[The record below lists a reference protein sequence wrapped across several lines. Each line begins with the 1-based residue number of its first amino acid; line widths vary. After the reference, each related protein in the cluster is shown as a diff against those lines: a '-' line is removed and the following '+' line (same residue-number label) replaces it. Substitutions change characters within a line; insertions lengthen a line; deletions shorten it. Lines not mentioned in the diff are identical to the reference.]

1 MSILFR
7 QILGTP
13 TLLLFDGNREKDRI
27 QEIHIEVQKNMY
39 QEYGD
44 VNTLNFNWNRAVYFH

>member
-7 QILGTP
+7 QILGMP

-27 QEIHIEVQKNMY
+27 QDIHIEVQKNMY
-39 QEYGD
+39 QDYGD
-44 VNTLNFNWNRAVYFH
+44 VNKLKF